1 MITHVVLF
9 KLKEYQEEEKKEILS
24 KLKSSLEALTG
35 KIKELK
41 QMEVGLNYELESK
54 SYDLCLITRFET
66 LADLDVYR
74 VHPEHLKVFEIIKES
89 TVARAAVD
97 YFG

>member
-9 KLKEYQEEEKKEILS
+9 KLKDYKKEEKKEILS
-24 KLKSSLEALTG
+24 NLKSSLEALTG

-66 LADLDVYR
+66 LADLDSYR
-74 VHPEHLKVFEIIKES
+74 IHPEHMKVFGLLQASAE
-89 TVARAAVD
+89 TRAAVD
-97 YFG
+97 YYG